1 MIRLFK
7 LIWILC
13 DRRITGVPLSVLA
26 ELRKRGKRRV
36 PEAVEK
42 EFAKSKPGMSTFR
55 FARKWLAG
63 ENLTRHNGKWVL
75 NSFMPPFPSRAFDR
89 MFEALLSGRR
99 LNPVSA
105 FLAVT
110 ARCTFECPHCSSRKR
125 KSAELD
131 SETWR
136 SAIRQLLD
144 LHCAIIGF
152 TGGDPILRED
162 LPELIRQASSGG
174 AAVILFTTG
183 HGFDEE
189 TAARLREAGLWA
201 VCFSL
206 DRANP
211 DEFNRFRNHVGA
223 FEFVLDAV
231 QVSLRH
237 GFYTMLGAVATPEF
251 ADRERFRELHDLA
264 SEWGVHELRI
274 VEAMPCGMLRDA
286 PDATFL
292 SPAEIAK
299 LRAFHTETNRRGL
312 RPKVCAFNQIE
323 SPEFFGCTGGTQHLY
338 IDSAGEVCPCDFTP
352 MSFGNITE
360 EPLEKI
366 WLRMS
371 ESLGNPRR
379 ECIVRTY
386 YKKINE
392 KSRVSGSYPLKRE
405 DSCAL
410 CGEFAKSGL
419 PDYFRLAETNSA
431 ASAK

>member
-7 LIWILC
+7 LLWILS
-13 DRRITGVPLSVLA
+13 DRRITGVPLEVLS

-42 EFAKSKPGMSTFR
+42 EFAKSKPGLSTFQ

-105 FLAVT
+105 FLSVT
-110 ARCTFECPHCSSRKR
+110 SRCTFECPHCSARKR
-125 KSAELD
+125 KSGELD
-131 SETWR
+131 TETWR
-136 SAIRQLLD
+136 SVIRQLLD
-144 LHCAIIGF
+144 LHCAIVGF

-162 LPELIRQASSGG
+162 LPELVREASSGG

-183 HGFDEE
+183 QGFDKDMAEK
-189 TAARLREAGLWA
+189 LREAGLWA

-206 DRANP
+206 DRADP
-211 DEFNRFRNHVGA
+211 DEFNRFRNNPDA
-223 FEFVLDAV
+223 FEFVRDAV
-231 QVSLRH
+231 QISLKH

-251 ADRERFRELHDLA
+251 ADRERFRELHELA
-264 SEWGVHELRI
+264 SDWNVHELRI
-274 VEAMPCGMLRDA
+274 VEAMPCGRLRDA

-292 SPAEIAK
+292 SPEEITK

-323 SPEFFGCTGGTQHLY
+323 SPEFFGCSGGTQHLY

-371 ESLGNPRR
+371 EALGNPRR

-386 YKKINE
+386 YKKINARSAE
-392 KSRVSGSYPLKRE
+392 SGNYPLNPE
-405 DSCAL
+405 ESCAL
-410 CGEFAKSGL
+410 CREFAKNGL
-419 PDYFRLAETNSA
+419 PDYFRI
-431 ASAK
+431 ASSQNADDVQ